1 MTDGVQS
8 LIQPSKL
15 RRSQFTVFQELAW
28 AIQFDLVKNKLI
40 YNLPLMAK
48 SGFKGYTIWVTYF
61 HFCPISSCLS
71 SLKEKSFKVRISG
84 FRLTSRGH
92 ALREKGL

>member
-1 MTDGVQS
+1 MTDGVQT

-15 RRSQFTVFQELAW
+15 RSSQFTVFQELAW

-40 YNLPLMAK
+40 YNWPLMAK